1 MHAAG
6 FRTNRPI
13 YRRTNHRR
21 IVKEALEGFKVGRYL
36 YRWPPMSR
44 LAVFT
49 SRTWRWSLTLIFLSI
64 GRRLRPPY
72 WPHGEVKDA
81 KGVAISLVTD
91 ADVRQVERIEDFL
104 RARLQDIFPSRSRER
119 RPRSSDR
126 GGGGRGGGGRGGSSR
141 GGSWRLRGGGSRG
154 GRSGSSRGRR

>member
-1 MHAAG
+1 MLAG
-6 FRTNRPI
+6 F
-13 YRRTNHRR
+13 
-21 IVKEALEGFKVGRYL
+21 ALGQGGEV
-36 YRWPPMSR
+36 SD
-44 LAVFT
+44 
-49 SRTWRWSLTLIFLSI
+49 
-64 GRRLRPPY
+64 RPPPPFPQAQVKNIVEEHSAGGGKVIMKRIDFFCNPY
-72 WPHGEVKDA
+72 RSVTYCSGRKDA